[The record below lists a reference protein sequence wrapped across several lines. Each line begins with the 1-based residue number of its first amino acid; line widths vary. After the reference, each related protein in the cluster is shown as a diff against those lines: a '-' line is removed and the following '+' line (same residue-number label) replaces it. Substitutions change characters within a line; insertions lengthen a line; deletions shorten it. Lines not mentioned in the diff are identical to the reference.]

1 MSALWCPCPYRVDG
15 VVGAHNRLD
24 LAAPSGCAPR
34 RPVVLRLL
42 PTQQSAHQQIVH
54 AFMHQTIDDLP
65 RQAQDQTHNS
75 GNRPQPPAP
84 TWSLAETF
92 ALKFVRSVVHVW
104 FELGMQPS
112 PSARQFSQSYAM

>member
-1 MSALWCPCPYRVDG
+1 MPYRVDG

-34 RPVVLRLL
+34 RPVVLHLL
-42 PTQQSAHQQIVH
+42 PAQQPAHQRLRLS
-54 AFMHQTIDDLP
+54 MNQTIDDLP
-65 RQAQDQTHNS
+65 RQAQDQKHNS
-75 GNRPQPPAP
+75 GKRPQPAP